1 MYKKYIITSIG
12 FMDLLFLY
20 FLMDLIKLY
29 IPITSGIKQINLANH
44 IINSIISPDFLHTSL
59 M

>member
-1 MYKKYIITSIG
+1 
-12 FMDLLFLY
+12 MDLLFLY

>member
-44 IINSIISPDFLHTSL
+44 IINSIISPDFLYTSL